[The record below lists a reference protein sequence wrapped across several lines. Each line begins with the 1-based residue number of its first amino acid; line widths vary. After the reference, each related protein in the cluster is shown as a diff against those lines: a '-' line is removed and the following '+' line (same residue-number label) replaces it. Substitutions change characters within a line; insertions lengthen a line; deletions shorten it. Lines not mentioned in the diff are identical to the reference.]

1 MELREGGRSTGLYY
15 GALEEYLQRNSR
27 TTIRLMANTRRGKH
41 MSEIDVR
48 IRPIN
53 GKGNLIASA
62 TVFISTDKGDI
73 KIERVKVVKD
83 KEGKPF
89 IALPQQQYSKNG
101 TTQYMEIIE
110 LPYKIMREIEATIFK
125 DLGL

>member
-1 MELREGGRSTGLYY
+1 
-15 GALEEYLQRNSR
+15 
-27 TTIRLMANTRRGKH
+27 